1 VASGDKLRVG
11 GDALGPVGGGQRQW
25 AAAAS
30 PGRQR
35 HVRAEG
41 GAEGSDWR

>member
-1 VASGDKLRVG
+1 VAGGDRLRVG
-11 GDALGPVGGGQRQW
+11 GGALGPVGGGQRQW

-30 PGRQR
+30 QGRQR

-41 GAEGSDWR
+41 GAEGSDRR